1 MRDFSYTPDQSVAD
15 ALDRFLKTEWTG
27 FLQCKDLYCSPYTM
41 TADGMF
47 VLDQLPGYPEVSVF
61 TGGNGRA
68 FKFATLLGRC
78 VCLSYVNRTDCEA
91 TLRHC
96 V

>member
-1 MRDFSYTPDQSVAD
+1 MRDFTYAPDQPVAD
-15 ALDRFLKTEWTG
+15 ALDRFLKTEWKG

-41 TADGMF
+41 TSDGMF

-68 FKFATLLGRC
+68 FKFAILLGRC
-78 VCLSYVNRTDCEA
+78 ACLHCKNITDCEA
-91 TLRHC
+91 ILR